1 MNKIKIYILSIL
13 HLLVDGLCA
22 YTVVNKLYLN
32 DNYLVVTLVF
42 VLYNT
47 LAFCFQPLIGLLIDK
62 YKKEKMFLNIS
73 LIVLVLA
80 STINTHWLII
90 VIFLGLANSIFHVVG
105 GIYVV
110 NYNEEKMTFL
120 GLFVSLGAIGI
131 ALGTN
136 LSNKLTLII
145 MLILAFILTIIIN
158 IIKFDQIL
166 KKEKEPLN
174 KKHIKY
180 ICLILIVVLIR
191 AIMGSACKPLVD
203 TTLIDVISISIGVA
217 LGKILGGILSDKFG
231 IKYVTIFTLMLSLIG
246 YFFFRNNIVIYI
258 ISTILFNTTMP
269 ITLYL
274 SNKCLKNRYGL
285 SFGLLAFELGMLLI
299 LRKKDYKIYLLSLI
313 MNIVTNL
320 SLNYYLEN
328 TIFKTFLI
336 YIVVVGIL
344 EITVLFV
351 ETFIYMIYY
360 KKIKESFITSLL
372 LNSTSFILGLIIYAI
387 I

>member
-1 MNKIKIYILSIL
+1 MNKIRIYILSIL

-32 DNYLVVTLVF
+32 DDYLVVTLVF

-80 STINTHWLII
+80 STINTHWLIV
-90 VIFLGLANSIFHVVG
+90 VILLGLANSIFHVVG

-110 NYNEEKMTFL
+110 NHNEEKMTFL

-158 IIKFDQIL
+158 IIKFDQIV

-217 LGKILGGILSDKFG
+217 LGKILGGVLSDKFG

-246 YFFFRNNIVIYI
+246 YFFFRDNIVIYI

-285 SFGLLAFELGMLLI
+285 SFGLLAFTLFPG
-299 LRKKDYKIYLLSLI
+299 YLLGSLYL
-313 MNIVTNL
+313 MLEL
-320 SLNYYLEN
+320 SIYPLICISILSSIIIILYVRKGLNN
-328 TIFKTFLI
+328 
-336 YIVVVGIL
+336 
-344 EITVLFV
+344 
-351 ETFIYMIYY
+351 
-360 KKIKESFITSLL
+360 
-372 LNSTSFILGLIIYAI
+372 A
-387 I
+387 